1 MNVSSKTWEGFLII
15 AMISQSK
22 KKTCTLYNMKLP
34 QCTTTGNPRAKND
47 KAQDKNMRYHG
58 FDVTVLHYHMS

>member
-1 MNVSSKTWEGFLII
+1 
-15 AMISQSK
+15 
-22 KKTCTLYNMKLP
+22 MKLP